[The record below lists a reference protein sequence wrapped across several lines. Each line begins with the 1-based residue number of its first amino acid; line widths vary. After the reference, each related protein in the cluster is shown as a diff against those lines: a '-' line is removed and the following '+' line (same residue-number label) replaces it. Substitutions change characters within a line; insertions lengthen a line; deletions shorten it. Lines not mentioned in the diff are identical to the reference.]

1 MKITGRG
8 TKLHPYTNY
17 NDALNRQ
24 ATKLVSDI
32 EKAIN
37 GEYSAINC
45 YAKLARLTSNEK
57 EKNRIL
63 EIRAD
68 EIKHFQLFGQIY
80 TSLTG
85 RQHQAK
91 VTEECPDVYIAGL
104 EFALQDEQ
112 KTVDFYLEIADET
125 TNQYIKESFQRA
137 AADEQNHA
145 VWFLYFF
152 SKSQ

>member
-1 MKITGRG
+1 MY
-8 TKLHPYTNY
+8 PYTNY

-24 ATKLVSDI
+24 TSKLVSDI

-45 YAKLARLTSNEK
+45 YAKLAQLTSNEK
-57 EKNRIL
+57 EKKRIL
-63 EIRAD
+63 EIRED
-68 EIKHFQLFGQIY
+68 EVKHFKLFGQIY

-85 RQHQAK
+85 RQAQPK
-91 VTEECPDVYIAGL
+91 VSEECPNVYLNGL

-112 KTVDFYLEIADET
+112 KTVDFYLEIADQT
-125 TNQYIKESFQRA
+125 SNQYIKESFQRA

-152 SKSQ
+152 SKAKR

>member
-1 MKITGRG
+1 MY
-8 TKLHPYTNY
+8 PYTNV
-17 NDALNRQ
+17 NKALNRQ
-24 ATKLVSDI
+24 SNKLVRDL

-45 YAKLARLTSNEK
+45 YAKLAQLTSNANER
-57 EKNRIL
+57 ERIL
-63 EIRAD
+63 EIRKD
-68 EIKHFQLFGQIY
+68 EIKHFHLFGQIY

-85 RQHQAK
+85 KQPQPK
-91 VTEECPDVYIAGL
+91 IIETCPDLYVDGL

-112 KTVDFYLEIADET
+112 KTVDFYLEVADET
-125 TNQYIKESFQRA
+125 TNSSIKEAFQRS

-152 SKSQ
+152 SKSK

>member
-1 MKITGRG
+1 MY
-8 TKLHPYTNY
+8 PYSNY

-24 ATKLVSDI
+24 TSKLVSDI

-45 YAKLARLTSNEK
+45 YAKLAQLTSNEK
-57 EKNRIL
+57 EKKRIL
-63 EIRAD
+63 EIRED
-68 EIKHFQLFGQIY
+68 EVKHFKLFGQIY

-85 RQHQAK
+85 RQPQPK
-91 VTEECPDVYIAGL
+91 VNEECPNVYLHGL

-152 SKSQ
+152 SKAKR